1 MRQNSIRGLRT
12 FCVAARCLSFKAA
25 AEELCVTPS
34 AVSHQIKGLEQQ
46 LQARLFERRTRE
58 IALTELGATLFAQ
71 VEPLL
76 SELDNVT
83 ARFMQRNG
91 QRRVL
96 RLSLLPFFASE
107 MFIPRL
113 SAFAD
118 QNRAIDIR
126 VETTEAGALH
136 SSASDASIL
145 LLQSRPAETGMI
157 VHPLFPLRLAPA
169 CSPQL
174 ARDLKLGDPRALLGT
189 TLIVHKARPHA
200 WADWFASMSIV
211 LERTPKVIHLDSM
224 FAIARAAER
233 GLGVALVPIPLSG
246 TWFNTGALVRP
257 CIGELETTDHYYFVY
272 RADAERNPDVCA
284 LRDWVIATFAH
295 DQDEE
300 MSAVA

>member
-1 MRQNSIRGLRT
+1 MRQNSVRGLRT

-58 IALTELGATLFAQ
+58 IALTELGSTLFAQ

-96 RLSLLPFFASE
+96 RISLLPFFASE

-136 SSASDASIL
+136 QSASDASIL
-145 LLQSRPAETGMI
+145 LLQSRPTETGTI
-157 VHPLFPLRLAPA
+157 AHPLFPLRLAPA

-174 ARDLKLGDPRALLGT
+174 ARDLKLSDPRALLAT
-189 TLIVHKARPHA
+189 TLIVHKGRPHA
-200 WADWFASMSIV
+200 WQDWFASMSIGV
-211 LERTPKVIHLDSM
+211 ERTPKVIHLDSM
-224 FAIARAAER
+224 FAVARAAER

-246 TWFNTGALVRP
+246 TWFNSGALVRP
-257 CIGELETTDHYYFVY
+257 CIGELETTDRYYFVY
-272 RADAERNPDVCA
+272 RAEAEKNPDVCA

-295 DQDEE
+295 DQDEQ